1 MNYFE
6 LFAIE
11 QKYDIDQK
19 LLQKQYF
26 SLQTKYHPDRS
37 KNELER
43 SENLEYSM
51 LINRDDYLR
60 AEYLLKIKGE
70 LIDDNRLKKLLSH
83 DQLEEILNNYELI
96 EELQDLPQ
104 LYAAAQD
111 KIEDCQKLVHEI
123 GISFRENNI
132 KQALDLTVKL
142 KYLTNL
148 VGNIKLK
155 IKNADN

>member
-1 MNYFE
+1 MTPKSKINS
-6 LFAIE
+6 LTPN
-11 QKYDIDQK
+11 
-19 LLQKQYF
+19 QYYKG
-26 SLQTKYHPDRS
+26 L
-37 KNELER
+37 N
-43 SENLEYSM
+43 
-51 LINRDDYLR
+51 NRY
-60 AEYLLKIKGE
+60 
-70 LIDDNRLKKLLSH
+70 DNRLKKLLSH

-155 IKNADN
+155 IKHANNRD

>member
-51 LINRDDYLR
+51 LINE
-60 AEYLLKIKGE
+60 AFKI
-70 LIDDNRLKKLLSH
+70 LSH